1 MNREEIKDKA
11 LELLAEI
18 CEEEDVKENLD
29 LELFENELL
38 DSLTVA
44 ELLVAIEDE
53 FGLVIPP
60 TEITREQIG
69 TPGRIVSLILSR
81 ADS

>member
-1 MNREEIKDKA
+1 MNREEIKEKA

-18 CEEEDVKENLD
+18 CEEDGVKEDPDLD
-29 LELFENELL
+29 LFENELL

-53 FGLVIPP
+53 FGLVISP

-69 TPGRIVSLILSR
+69 TPGRIVSLISGR

>member
-53 FGLVIPP
+53 FSLVIPP

>member
-1 MNREEIKDKA
+1 MNRDEMKEKA
-11 LELLAEI
+11 LDLLAEI
-18 CEEEDVKENLD
+18 CEDAEVKDNPE

-69 TPGRIVSLILSR
+69 TPGRIVDLILSR